1 MFIFHVIESE
11 GEVGSVDKDR
21 DMSVREVHND
31 NVSTNIHLKKFTI
44 EISINKDELTKYRN
58 KLIKI
63 NTGIHIH
70 RYGYQNKSY
79 TTETGVGTSVTN
91 QRQHLGQQQEQTTKT
106 IFYS

>member
-44 EISINKDELTKYRN
+44 ENSINKDELTKYRN

-79 TTETGVGTSVTN
+79 TTETGVGTSDNISVSN
-91 QRQHLGQQQEQTTKT
+91 RNRQPKQFSTRNV
-106 IFYS
+106 